1 MVYKRL
7 TLGLAGGGGRTMVDH
22 SQTFHP
28 IIWIMMVS
36 GQDHHHHHHDD
47 DHHTIISTNP
57 TPPIWLM
64 TVKEGPAAS
73 MADLSISSCPH
84 YLDLVG
90 QADVEDDDGQS
101 DQGLP
106 LLLMSPSIRIMTVQR
121 TGGATSIIV
130 TNRKAAR
137 KGNRAMSW

>member
-1 MVYKRL
+1 
-7 TLGLAGGGGRTMVDH
+7 MVDH

-90 QADVEDDDGQS
+90 QADVEDGDGQS

-106 LLLMSPSIRIMTVQR
+106 LLLMSPSIGIMTVQR

-130 TNRKAAR
+130 TIRKAEDPLQGKATDL
-137 KGNRAMSW
+137 KGSSTKKISIA

>member
-1 MVYKRL
+1 
-7 TLGLAGGGGRTMVDH
+7 
-22 SQTFHP
+22 
-28 IIWIMMVS
+28 
-36 GQDHHHHHHDD
+36 
-47 DHHTIISTNP
+47 
-57 TPPIWLM
+57 M
-64 TVKEGPAAS
+64 TVKEGPAASS

-106 LLLMSPSIRIMTVQR
+106 LLLMSPSIGIMTVQR

-130 TNRKAAR
+130 TTTKVEDPLQGKATEL
-137 KGNRAMSW
+137 RAGKY